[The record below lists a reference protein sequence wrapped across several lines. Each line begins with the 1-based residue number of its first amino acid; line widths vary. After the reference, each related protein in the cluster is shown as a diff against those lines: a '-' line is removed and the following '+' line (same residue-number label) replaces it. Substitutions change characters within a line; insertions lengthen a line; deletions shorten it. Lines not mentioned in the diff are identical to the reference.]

1 MNLGYTEMLS
11 VSTNYLPK
19 IKSIEHFTVSN
30 SNINI

>member
-11 VSTNYLPK
+11 VPK